1 MSNNKQIN
9 TALIRKQ
16 VGKNRA
22 YLVKLICDLVKIRSY
37 SGEEEEIQCF
47 LKRKLD
53 ELGMETKLVLV
64 EPEKLMQYKGF
75 SHDGFPYEHRCSLVG
90 VKKGTQTGGR
100 AVTGQS
106 SHCSQVS
113 AGSKNVKENQA
124 KDNYCGALSDSRSL
138 ILNGHV
144 DIVPPGDLDRWN
156 DDPLSGRYKN
166 GKIYGRGT
174 LDMKGGLAAGITAV
188 RVLQEMGFNN
198 HGDISIASVCGE
210 ETGGCGAFALVED
223 GINADGCIILE
234 PTSLKI
240 CHIQSGCHTFKLKL
254 RGFSVHACMAYKGIN
269 VIDKFYLIYDALKA
283 MDKRRHERFG
293 SKNARYYENPSN
305 VAPLNVGMLTT
316 GEWPSSVPDR
326 LEADG
331 RIGIFPGETVEDM
344 HREFEETVRIAADS
358 DPWLRCNQPGVE
370 WYEGLFEPVE
380 VPIESDLIKTL
391 AASHRDMLGRNVEYE
406 AATYGS
412 DMRIFNLYANIPTIM
427 YGPGDVSLAHTVNE
441 HIEIEDV
448 LEAVRSLVLMLIN
461 WCGGDF
467 PITR

>member
-1 MSNNKQIN
+1 MSNNSRIN

-16 VGKNRA
+16 VDNNRA

-37 SGEEEEIQCF
+37 SGEEDKVQNF
-47 LKRKLD
+47 LKGKLD
-53 ELGMETKLVLV
+53 DLGMETRLVWV

-75 SHDGFPYEHRCSLVG
+75 SDDGFSYEHRCSLVG
-90 VKKGTQTGGR
+90 VKKGAQTDGKTVR
-100 AVTGQS
+100 GQS
-106 SHCSQVS
+106 FHPSEVS
-113 AGSKNVKENQA
+113 AG
-124 KDNYCGALSDSRSL
+124 SRSL

-144 DIVPPGDLDRWN
+144 DIVPPGDLDRWD
-156 DDPLSGRYKN
+156 DDPLSGRYED
-166 GKIYGRGT
+166 GKIYGRGS

-188 RVLQEMGFNN
+188 KVLQEMGFNN

-254 RGFSVHACMAYKGIN
+254 RGLSAHACIAYKGIN

-293 SKNARYYENPSN
+293 SKNARYYENASN
-305 VAPLNVGMLTT
+305 VAPLNVGMIAA

-331 RIGIFPGETVEDM
+331 RIGIFPGETVEEM
-344 HREFEETVRIAADS
+344 HREFEETVKITADY
-358 DPWLRCNQPGVE
+358 DPWLRYNQPEVV
-370 WYEGLFEPVE
+370 WYEGLFEPAAM
-380 VPIESDLIKTL
+380 PIDSDLIKTL
-391 AASHRDMLGRNVEYE
+391 AASHRDMLDRIAEYE

-412 DMRIFNLYANIPTIM
+412 DMRIFNLYANIPSVM

-448 LEAVRSLVLMLIN
+448 LEAVSSLVLMLIN
-461 WCGGDF
+461 WCGGEF
-467 PITR
+467 PLTR